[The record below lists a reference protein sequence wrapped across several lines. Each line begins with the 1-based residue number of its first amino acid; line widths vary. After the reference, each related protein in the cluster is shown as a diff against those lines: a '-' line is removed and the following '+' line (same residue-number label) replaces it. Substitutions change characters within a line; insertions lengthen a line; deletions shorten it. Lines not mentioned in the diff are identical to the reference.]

1 MTDIR
6 EHVDIVKGDITAL
19 AVDAIVNAA
28 NEKLQ
33 GGGGV
38 DGAIHHAAGYGL
50 LEECIKLKGCKTGQ
64 AKITGGYRLAASH
77 VIHTVGPVWT
87 GGDQGEEELLASC
100 YRACLDLALENQA
113 RSIAFPAISTG
124 VYRFPKE
131 RATQIALAM
140 SRVWLEEHGFPL
152 HITYCCHGDE
162 DVALYETTL
171 AAMR

>member
-1 MTDIR
+1 MVDFTDR
-6 EHVDIVKGDITAL
+6 YVAMFDDDVEVATVYAGSG
-19 AVDAIVNAA
+19 AV
-28 NEKLQ
+28 
-33 GGGGV
+33 
-38 DGAIHHAAGYGL
+38 
-50 LEECIKLKGCKTGQ
+50 
-64 AKITGGYRLAASH
+64 RLPDS
-77 VIHTVGPVWT
+77 
-87 GGDQGEEELLASC
+87 LRSS
-100 YRACLDLALENQA
+100 LDLALENQA